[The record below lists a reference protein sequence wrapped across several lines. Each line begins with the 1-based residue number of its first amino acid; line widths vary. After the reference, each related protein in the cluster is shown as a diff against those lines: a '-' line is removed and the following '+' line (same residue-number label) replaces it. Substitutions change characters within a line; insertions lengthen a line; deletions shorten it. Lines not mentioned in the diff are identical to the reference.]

1 MSDVISV
8 ARQIE
13 SAVEAI
19 KKEGLRSQG
28 LIEAEATAMRDY
40 DKSMAIKCIAHKAA
54 GVAVGM
60 IDRLA
65 KGDSSDQ
72 LFNMIVAQK
81 TLKAHWERLSCL
93 KAQLNALQSVF
104 RHLSHT

>member
-8 ARQIE
+8 AREIE
-13 SAVEAI
+13 NAVEAL
-19 KKEGLRSQG
+19 KVEGQRSQG
-28 LIEAEATAMRDY
+28 LIEAEAGAMRDY
-40 DKSMAIKCIAHKAA
+40 DKSMAIHCIAHKAA

-72 LFNMIVAQK
+72 LFSMIVAQK
-81 TLKAHWERLSCL
+81 TLKAHWERLSYL
-93 KAQLNALQSVF
+93 KAQLNACQSIY